1 MVLKLY
7 GDNSPVGGS
16 GIVAMV
22 LLEKKIPFELIHID
36 LSKGENKTPEY
47 LALHQFGL
55 VPIIDDNGFIL
66 HEARAICRYLEEK
79 YAGQGTRFIPTEL
92 RDKARFEEGA
102 SVELT
107 EFFPRLRRLAV
118 ELGFNPQQKAST
130 DEAAL
135 PEAKAALAKT
145 LSEYEWILSQQK
157 YIGGDELTLADIF
170 HLYSVPPL
178 KRAGFDVIALLADK
192 CPNVKRWYNDL
203 VSRSSWVKL
212 QEGIQSVAM
221 Y

>member
-7 GDNSPVGGS
+7 GGSAPANGS
-16 GIVAMV
+16 GIIAMV
-22 LLEKKIPFELIHID
+22 LLEKKIPFEFIHID
-36 LSKGENKTPEY
+36 LSKGDNKTPEY
-47 LALHQFGL
+47 LALHPLGRI
-55 VPIIDDNGFIL
+55 PMIIDDDGFIL
-66 HEARAICRYLEEK
+66 YEARAICRYLEEK
-79 YAGQGTRFIPTEL
+79 YADQGTRLIPTGL

-107 EFFPRLRRLAV
+107 EIFPRLMKVAT
-118 ELGFNPQQKAST
+118 ELGLNPQEKAST

-135 PEAKAALAKT
+135 PEAQAALAKT
-145 LSEYEWILSQQK
+145 LSEYEWMLSQQK

-170 HLYSVPPL
+170 HLYVVPAL
-178 KRAGFDVIALLADK
+178 ISAGFDVIADK
-192 CPNVKRWYNDL
+192 GPNVKRWWNDL
-203 VSRSSWVKL
+203 VSRPNWIKL